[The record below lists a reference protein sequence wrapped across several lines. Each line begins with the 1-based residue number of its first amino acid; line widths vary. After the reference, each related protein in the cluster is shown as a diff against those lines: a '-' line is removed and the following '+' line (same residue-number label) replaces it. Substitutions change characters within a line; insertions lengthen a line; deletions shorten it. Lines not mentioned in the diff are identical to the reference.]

1 MGRMST
7 HVLAVRFHALLVSLG
22 ALLGAC
28 GRAPVPLDSAPPDPA
43 PVAERTMPDDDI
55 HSGLQSENPHQMPGA
70 GTETYAGVVRLRGE
84 LAGRDEAFL
93 FISVMP
99 EGSNRPLGSTKVA
112 LSDPALGT
120 RAEGERAI
128 PFVLE
133 HVATIPGAVELQ
145 VWFDLDGYVDSKE
158 EGSLIRRFPV
168 EHGASGV
175 DVALDP
181 GE

>member
-1 MGRMST
+1 MTTLVPTGR
-7 HVLAVRFHALLVSLG
+7 FPALLVSCG

-28 GRAPVPLDSAPPDPA
+28 GKAPVPVEEAHAAPDPA
-43 PVAERTMPDDDI
+43 ATRTMPDDEI
-55 HSGLQSENPHQMPGA
+55 HAGLQSENPHQMPGA
-70 GTETYAGVVRLRGE
+70 EMETYAGVVRLRGE
-84 LAGRDEAFL
+84 LAGRDQAFL

-112 LSDPALGT
+112 LSDPELGT
-120 RAEGERAI
+120 RAEDERAI

-145 VWFDLDGYVDSKE
+145 VWFDVDGFVDSKE

-181 GE
+181 AAE

>member
-1 MGRMST
+1 MTTLVRAGR
-7 HVLAVRFHALLVSLG
+7 FPALIVSCG

-28 GRAPVPLDSAPPDPA
+28 ERRAPVPLEEAHPEPDPA
-43 PVAERTMPDDDI
+43 ATMTMPDDEI
-55 HSGLQSENPHQMPGA
+55 HAGLQSENPHQMPGA
-70 GTETYAGVVRLRGE
+70 ETEAYAGVVRLRGE
-84 LAGRDEAFL
+84 LAAREEAFL

-128 PFVLE
+128 PFLLE
-133 HVATIPGAVELQ
+133 HVATIPDAVELQ

-168 EHGASGV
+168 EHAASGV

-181 GE
+181 EE